1 MLIRFRSDIS
11 IQGRGFQMN
20 YMAVCNNRLTGF
32 GGSIESP
39 NFPNEYPQNQN
50 CTWDIVV
57 TKGNKINISFS
68 DFDMESSSNNSETC
82 TFDWVEVNNT
92 QCFKLSNCLTLL
104 LDTIQSIR

>member
-1 MLIRFRSDIS
+1 MLVRFRSDIS
-11 IQGRGFQMN
+11 IQGRGFQMS
-20 YMAVCNNRLTGF
+20 YMSVCNNLLTGY

-57 TKGNKINISFS
+57 SSGNKINISFS
-68 DFDMESSSNNSETC
+68 DFDMELSSNNSETC

-92 QCFKLSNCLTLL
+92 NMF
-104 LDTIQSIR
+104 